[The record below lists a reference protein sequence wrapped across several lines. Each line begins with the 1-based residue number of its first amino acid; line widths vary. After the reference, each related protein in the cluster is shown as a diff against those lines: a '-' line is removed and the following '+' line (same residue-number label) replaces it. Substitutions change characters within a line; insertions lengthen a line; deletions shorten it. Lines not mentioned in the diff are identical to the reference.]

1 MARRMKKNTKNY
13 VHILILLILFT
24 IMIVSLIKIINWL
37 IDNNKSKQNLN
48 KVSYAITVDEKTG
61 KYEVDFNALKAVN
74 EDIVAWLKIEG
85 LEISFPVVKTTNNSY
100 YLDHSIDKTYNTAG
114 WIFMD
119 YKNKLDGTDKNI
131 VIYGHNRRNGSM
143 FGKLKKILEEEW
155 YTNKENTNL
164 QLITEDEN
172 VKYEV
177 FSVYTVEDEDLYIT
191 TEFTSSSYQNFLNI
205 IKSRSIYNFGIDV
218 TTDDQIIT
226 LSTCADNM
234 KYRIVL
240 HAKKVPQN

>member
-13 VHILILLILFT
+13 VHIMILLILFT

-61 KYEVDFNALKAVN
+61 EYEVDFNELKDVN
-74 EDIVAWLKIEG
+74 EDIVAWLKVGG
-85 LEISFPVVKTTNNSY
+85 LDISFPVVKTTNNSY

-155 YTNKENTNL
+155 YKNKENTNVH
-164 QLITEDEN
+164 LITKDEN
-172 VKYEV
+172 MMYEV
-177 FSVYTVEDEDLYIT
+177 FSVYTVKDEDLYIT

-240 HAKKVPQN
+240 HAKKVP